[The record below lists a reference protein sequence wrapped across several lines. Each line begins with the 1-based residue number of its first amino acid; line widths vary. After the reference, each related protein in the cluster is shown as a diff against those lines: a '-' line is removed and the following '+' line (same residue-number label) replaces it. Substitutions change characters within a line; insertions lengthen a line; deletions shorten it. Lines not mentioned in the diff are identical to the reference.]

1 MGREGKMLFSK
12 QKTENWKESA
22 LSLFFRKVYQVL
34 GGLEKCFE
42 NVTIVPT
49 NPSKVIMQ
57 KE

>member
-1 MGREGKMLFSK
+1 MLFSK
-12 QKTENWKESA
+12 QRPENWKESA
-22 LSLFFRKVYQVL
+22 FSLFFRKVYQVL
-34 GGLEKCFE
+34 DGLEKCFE